1 MRKPHPSPRPS
12 PRAVITLVL
21 AEAELELVPA
31 ELHKHPKLVARAKKR
46 RRSVEH
52 LLLDQAVD
60 HEAMKELPNG
70 DRRGRPDIAHMW
82 MLLAL
87 DSLLSRRRK
96 LRVLVHTR
104 SDELIRV
111 SEKTRIMRSQTKFY
125 QLMEDLL
132 RQGRVP
138 LQAPLLTMEPKR
150 SLDSIVREEARGTK
164 VLMDVGG
171 DLWRAPEFA
180 AAARAST
187 DITLM
192 TGGFPRGS
200 FRQAKPAWFDR
211 VVRVADEELTVWSA
225 MVPALAGLEDGAR

>member
-1 MRKPHPSPRPS
+1 M
-12 PRAVITLVL
+12 ITLLL
-21 AEAELELVPA
+21 AEAEVELIPA
-31 ELHKHPKLVARAKKR
+31 ELQKHANLLARAKKR
-46 RRSVEH
+46 RRAVQH

-60 HEAMKELPNG
+60 HEAMATLATDG

-87 DSLLSRRRK
+87 DSLLSRRK
-96 LRVLVHTR
+96 QLRILLHTR
-104 SDELIRV
+104 HDELIRV
-111 SEKTRIMRSQTKFY
+111 SEKTRIMRSQPKFY

-138 LQAPLLTMEPKR
+138 QQAPLLTLEPKR
-150 SLDSIVREEARGTK
+150 SLESIVKEEARGTK

-171 DLWRAPEFA
+171 ELWRAPEFA
-180 AAARAST
+180 AAARASPDLT
-187 DITLM
+187 VV

-200 FRQAKPAWFDR
+200 FRQAKREWFDK

-225 MVPALAGLEDGAR
+225 MVPALAGLEDGAA